1 MKNKILPFIAL
12 FSTACAAI
20 VDTHGS
26 IIDQSQ
32 LAQIEPHKTT
42 QDQVRQLLG
51 SPATEGTLNNNRW
64 IYLTSTM
71 ADKPLDPGILK
82 KRQVI
87 VIDFDPSGTV
97 AAVTQKTEADSKTV
111 EPVQKVTP
119 THGQQLGII
128 DQMFKN
134 IGVDKD

>member
-12 FSTACAAI
+12 FSTSCASI

-32 LAQIEPHKTT
+32 LDQIKPHETT

-51 SPATEGTLNNNRW
+51 SPATEGTLNDKRW
-64 IYLTSTM
+64 IYLTSTI